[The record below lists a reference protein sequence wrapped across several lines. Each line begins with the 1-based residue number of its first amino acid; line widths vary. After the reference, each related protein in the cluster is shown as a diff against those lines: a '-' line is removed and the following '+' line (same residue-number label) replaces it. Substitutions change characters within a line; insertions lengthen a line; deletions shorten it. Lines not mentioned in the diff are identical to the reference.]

1 MSEILFH
8 YQKINPATW
17 VYLSSLL
24 MIGLFFQFNRF
35 WSVRNL
41 DLVLLILLA
50 PGLLMVNQAREETAA
65 SASQHHLAAAPASE
79 ADATPLDEAAQ
90 RPPATAPSGVTKLSL
105 RDQVAYAGYLWLFAV
120 SLIWLVRMLADPT
133 MVRRPLLE
141 PNASKG

>member
-8 YQKINPATW
+8 YEKINPTTW

-50 PGLLMVNQAREETAA
+50 PGLLMVNHAREGAEKGMLAADAIDPTVGGQIATENVAPLERGAA
-65 SASQHHLAAAPASE
+65 SDAAV
-79 ADATPLDEAAQ
+79 AT
-90 RPPATAPSGVTKLSL
+90 
-105 RDQVAYAGYLWLFAV
+105 
-120 SLIWLVRMLADPT
+120 
-133 MVRRPLLE
+133 
-141 PNASKG
+141 NA